1 MTGLS
6 DFVRDRLHAPVDPL
20 IGAAARV
27 IARRMNGMAVLFY
40 GSVLRTGDI
49 DGVLDFY
56 VLTGESAASPGLQRL
71 GSRLLWPD
79 VSYHE
84 VTLGDRVIRAKVATM
99 PLAIFAQAADGR
111 MLDTTIWARFVQPSA
126 LIWSVD
132 TGVADRVA
140 AAVAAAARTAAR
152 YAAVLGPIHGTTRD
166 YWQALF
172 RETYQTE
179 LRVEKPGR
187 EDQILGFAPDHFDRL
202 LTLAWEADGLPYHRD
217 GARLVPRV
225 PEVEARALVEQ
236 WYDRRRAG
244 KPLNAARLIKAAFT
258 FEGAARYALWKIQ
271 RHTGIFMPVT
281 PFRERHPILAAPGI
295 LWRVWLT
302 TAFR

>member
-1 MTGLS
+1 MSGLL
-6 DFVRDRLHAPVDPL
+6 DFVRERLDAPVAPL
-20 IGAAARV
+20 VGAAARK
-27 IARRMNGMAVLFY
+27 IARRLGGVAVLFY
-40 GSVLRTGDI
+40 GSVLRTGEM

-56 VLTGESAASPGLQRL
+56 VLTDEPATSPGLQRL

-84 VTLGDRVIRAKVATM
+84 VTLGDQVIRAKVATM

-126 LIWSVD
+126 LIWSQD
-132 TGVADRVA
+132 PQVADQVI
-140 AAVAAAARTAAR
+140 AAVAAAGRTAAR

-187 EDQILGFAPDHFDRL
+187 EDQIIGFAPDHFDRL
-202 LTLAWEADGLPYHRD
+202 LTLAWDAAGVPYQRD
-217 GARLVPRV
+217 GARLTPRV
-225 PEVEARALVEQ
+225 PEADARALVEQ
-236 WYDRRRAG
+236 WYARRRAG
-244 KPLNAARLIKAAFT
+244 KPLNAARLVKAAFT
-258 FEGAARYALWKIQ
+258 FEGATRYALWKIQ
-271 RHTGIFMPVT
+271 RHTGIFMAVT

-302 TAFR
+302 TALR